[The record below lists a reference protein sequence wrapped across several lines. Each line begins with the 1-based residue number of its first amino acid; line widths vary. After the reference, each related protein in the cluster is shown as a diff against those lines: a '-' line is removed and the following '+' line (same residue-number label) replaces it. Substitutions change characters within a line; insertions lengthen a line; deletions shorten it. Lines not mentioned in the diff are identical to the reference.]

1 MDTVSK
7 RPPSIF
13 LNIDGKRIETF
24 PHKIENLIYEE
35 PQKSVE
41 YKKCQIK
48 VNNFV
53 LDVYV
58 HHQDLERL
66 FNYLQEEY
74 DDRK

>member
-1 MDTVSK
+1 METVSK

-13 LNIDGKRIETF
+13 LNIDGKRIQTF
-24 PHKIENLIYEE
+24 PHKIENLIYDDT
-35 PQKSVE
+35 VAE

-74 DDRK
+74 DDR